1 MNKRRIL
8 SAQANDENPNEIIV
22 ELDNGTTILLDLGP
36 KFSAPLFAEIPRLCL
51 PRTDGERV
59 YWVNGASL
67 HLDEI
72 MEMLTDRT
80 DPEIKLKN
88 GGN

>member
-1 MNKRRIL
+1 MSKRKIL
-8 SAQANDENPNEIIV
+8 SAQANDGNPNEIIV
-22 ELDNGTTILLDLGP
+22 ELDNGATILLDLGP
-36 KFSAPLFAEIPRLCL
+36 KTGVPLFAEIPGLCL
-51 PRTDGERV
+51 PCTDGERV

-72 MEMLTDRT
+72 MEMLTEQT

-88 GGN
+88 GGK